1 MKQTKNVNDEHAF
14 ATMKAQTGPEV
25 KIFAQGVLVLFFTE
39 SSLVT
44 FVSRPQLF

>member
-1 MKQTKNVNDEHAF
+1 MWYTGQQPILLDVE
-14 ATMKAQTGPEV
+14 MTGPEV